1 MNYITF
7 DRNSIYHN
15 GSNLFGSLTTNL
27 GSTKLTLDATNMIG
41 TAPGNIM
48 YLESDDLII

>member
-1 MNYITF
+1 MNDLTSNFFGTF
-7 DRNSIYHN
+7 
-15 GSNLFGSLTTNL
+15 TTTS
-27 GSTKLTLDATNMIG
+27 GSTNLTLDATNMIG